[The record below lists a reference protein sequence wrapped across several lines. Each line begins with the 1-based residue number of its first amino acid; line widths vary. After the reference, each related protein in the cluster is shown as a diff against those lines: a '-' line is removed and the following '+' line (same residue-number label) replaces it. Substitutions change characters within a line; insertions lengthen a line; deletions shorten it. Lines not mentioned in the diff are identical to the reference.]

1 MVVPVEFAGLY
12 RCSGCGYINLLETE
26 TSCPRC
32 KELIDWSSIEDEKK
46 SKAPERNRKRQ
57 MYVLVV
63 ALLAVL
69 ATIVFFPF
77 SMWVPLLIVVSVIS
91 GIAYLIIGKSR

>member
-1 MVVPVEFAGLY
+1 
-12 RCSGCGYINLLETE
+12 
-26 TSCPRC
+26 
-32 KELIDWSSIEDEKK
+32 LIDWSSIEDEKK